1 MEKTIN
7 HYSYTNAAGMPI
19 SIRTEKYGVCG
30 FDVFVTVEKLGLRN
44 ARANL
49 FKNLRGEW
57 LIALGEV
64 NGRNTMIRPADDIL
78 KAMLAD
84 RNTPTEERRRYDD
97 AERERKRKERAFD
110 NLYNEGAEGYNPYRR
125 NKQGIKDN
133 TPIYK
138 EDDEED

>member
-1 MEKTIN
+1 
-7 HYSYTNAAGMPI
+7 
-19 SIRTEKYGVCG
+19 
-30 FDVFVTVEKLGLRN
+30 
-44 ARANL
+44 
-49 FKNLRGEW
+49 
-57 LIALGEV
+57 
-64 NGRNTMIRPADDIL
+64 MIRPADDIL